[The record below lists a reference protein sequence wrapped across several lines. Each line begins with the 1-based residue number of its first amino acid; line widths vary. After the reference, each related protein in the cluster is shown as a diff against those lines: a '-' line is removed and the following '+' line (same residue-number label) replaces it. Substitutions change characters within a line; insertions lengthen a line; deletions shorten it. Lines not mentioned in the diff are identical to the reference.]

1 MRRKNNR
8 FLITSIFQAGQQLLE
23 IGLTGGIGSGKSTA
37 AAAFVEQGA
46 VLIDADQIVRD
57 LQKPGE
63 KVFEEMLSKWGP
75 DILTSEGELDR
86 QLVAN
91 IVFADP
97 EELAALNMIVHPAVR
112 EEMTNRRQAFAETD
126 NTVILEIPLLVES
139 GYRNFDAIVV
149 VDVDTDTAV
158 KRLVKYR
165 SFDEEDARNRL
176 ERQVSRESRT
186 EIADYVIDNN
196 NSMGEFNN
204 EILKCWEWIKSI
216 ERPEIGRELPPL
228 ISKE

>member
-1 MRRKNNR
+1 M
-8 FLITSIFQAGQQLLE
+8 LE

-37 AAAFVEQGA
+37 AAAFVGQGA
-46 VLIDADQIVRD
+46 VLIDTDQIVRD

-139 GYRNFDAIVV
+139 GYRNFDVIVV
-149 VDVDTDTAV
+149 VDVDTDTAI

-204 EILKCWEWIKSI
+204 EILKCWKWIKSI
-216 ERPEIGRELPPL
+216 ERPEIGRDLPPL

>member
-1 MRRKNNR
+1 M
-8 FLITSIFQAGQQLLE
+8 LE

-37 AAAFVEQGA
+37 AAAFVGQGA

-63 KVFEEMLSKWGP
+63 KVFEEMVSKWGP

-112 EEMTNRRQAFAETD
+112 EEMTNRRQAFVETD